1 MTKVTERTESRV
13 RQFLSE
19 FKLFTGNIQ
28 LLFKQ
33 NIKEVMLFNL
43 FCSIITVVVTTT
55 MKNLLMRAMMNVSG
69 QTYIVPVNLKTV
81 FTHPMSLIMGI
92 TFAVVVMF
100 FSLFQIAGLLHFFSM
115 AQVGRDT
122 NLASMCMAGFRACR
136 KALHP
141 KNWLIIVF
149 VMVLFP
155 LIKVMPLSECHLC
168 DPAAVADGLRFRD
181 QHIRHAGHVVHQGL
195 QKIEKARFRAFH

>member
-55 MKNLLMRAMMNVSG
+55 MKNLLMRAFVLINSLHQLY
-69 QTYIVPVNLKTV
+69 QTNHGAIIKKL
-81 FTHPMSLIMGI
+81 LIM
-92 TFAVVVMF
+92 A
-100 FSLFQIAGLLHFFSM
+100 LF
-115 AQVGRDT
+115 
-122 NLASMCMAGFRACR
+122 
-136 KALHP
+136 
-141 KNWLIIVF
+141 WL
-149 VMVLFP
+149 MVKQL
-155 LIKVMPLSECHLC
+155 KVN
-168 DPAAVADGLRFRD
+168 
-181 QHIRHAGHVVHQGL
+181 IRL
-195 QKIEKARFRAFH
+195 D